1 MAEFHIWLQYIS
13 KQHTGAENAFLL
25 RIFDQCAAKTRI
37 FLTRHKV
44 NRGGGQMEF
53 MPTPRFGP
61 NGASAFDVAIGIKFR
76 FLEFRLQFSRIAP
89 YYSSLP
95 RTV

>member
-53 MPTPRFGP
+53 LPTARFGP
-61 NGASAFDVAIGIKFR
+61 NSASAAHLINIF
-76 FLEFRLQFSRIAP
+76 IAQRHL
-89 YYSSLP
+89 S
-95 RTV
+95 TVTVYFQATHGC